1 MLFHVVNIVNH
12 RPQLHDTSIITAYIR
27 RKVERTRA
35 CSGSSDTPVDV
46 SSLSPVDRGLER
58 TYWQDTGCKRVSGYE
73 ARFGVTSEAP
83 VICEAAVPPTIPS
96 FILQVL
102 QCSYLI
108 GSRVYSRGLT
118 D

>member
-27 RKVERTRA
+27 RKVPTPERTRA

-73 ARFGVTSEAP
+73 ARIRCLSEAP
-83 VICEAAVPPTIPS
+83 SYAKRPYLQRYQLHPTGLV
-96 FILQVL
+96 FVL
-102 QCSYLI
+102 DRI
-108 GSRVYSRGLT
+108 
-118 D
+118 